1 MREYTVLFCIIILS
15 SFANA
20 QDSTLNY
27 SATIS
32 LAASTAQTPFWLRAN
47 QNGVVPVNGTFGL
60 GQFGLYKN
68 YNKNNP
74 RIFQWSAGAEL
85 IATFGKSG
93 YGRQS
98 DYFFTDL
105 YAAGKIGPVEILVG
119 QKKQVTGLMDTT
131 LTSGSLSFSGN
142 SRPIPGFRISLPSFY
157 PLAFT
162 NYFISIKASY
172 EDGRLGPGRI
182 SYGSVRSVPT
192 TYFHQKSIYFRFG
205 KPSGRMN
212 IFTGINHQARWGGEN
227 QISPISQLSTP
238 DAYWYV
244 ISGKTFDYKK
254 IGSHFGTI
262 DIAGEWTGK
271 AWTYYLYRQN
281 IYETGS
287 LFKVT
292 NFADGLNGI
301 RIRRK
306 KTLLKDQTYFA
317 INSFLFEVVGT
328 KNQTNSS
335 PLSGLAIFDKGD
347 YYNSYIYSQ
356 GLSYKGGE
364 IGTALN
370 PNQNLT
376 DNTLP
381 RNSTKFTNNN
391 RIWAFH
397 SGVKASWLNTDLLFR
412 GTYSRNFGT
421 YLNPFDSTVQQF
433 SMQLSAS
440 KKIKFL
446 GNGSFIASFYSDIG
460 SLYPSSSS
468 FVLGYRKTGFL

>member
-1 MREYTVLFCIIILS
+1 MREYIFLFCIIFS

-20 QDSTLNY
+20 QDSTLSY
-27 SATIS
+27 STSIS

-47 QNGVVPVNGTFGL
+47 QNGVVPRNGTFAL
-60 GQFGLYKN
+60 GQFGLYQN

-74 RIFQWSAGAEL
+74 RIFQWSAGAEI
-85 IATFGKSG
+85 IATYGKPG
-93 YGRQS
+93 YGKRA

-142 SRPIPGFRISLPSFY
+142 ARPIPGFQISLPAFY
-157 PLAFT
+157 PFAFT
-162 NYFISIKASY
+162 NYFIAVKASY
-172 EDGRLGPGRI
+172 GDGKLGAGNI
-182 SYGSVRSVPT
+182 SFGSVLSVPS

-205 KPSGRMN
+205 KPTDR
-212 IFTGINHQARWGGEN
+212 IKLFAGINHQARWGGES
-227 QISPISQLSTP
+227 QISPVSQLNTLN
-238 DAYWYV
+238 AYWYV
-244 ISGKTFDYKK
+244 ISGKTFDYRK
-254 IGSHFGTI
+254 IGTHFGTI
-262 DIAGEWTGK
+262 DIAGEWAGR
-271 AWTYYLYRQN
+271 AWTYFLYRQN

-301 RIRRK
+301 RIKRNR
-306 KTLLKDQTYFA
+306 LLHKDQTHFA
-317 INSFLFEVVGT
+317 VNSFLFEVIGT
-328 KNQTNSS
+328 KNQTNNA
-335 PLSGLAIFDKGD
+335 PLSGLVIFEKGD

-364 IGTALN
+364 IGTPLN
-370 PNQNLT
+370 PNQDFT
-376 DNTLP
+376 DKALP
-381 RNSTKFTNNN
+381 GNGTKFTNNN

-421 YLNPFDSTVQQF
+421 YINPFDSIVQQF
-433 SMQLSAS
+433 SVQLSAS

-446 GNGSFIASFYSDIG
+446 KNSSFIASFYSDIG
-460 SLYPSSSS
+460 TLYPNSTGLL
-468 FVLGYRKTGFL
+468 LGIKKSGLID

>member
-1 MREYTVLFCIIILS
+1 MREYIFLFCISILS

-20 QDSTLNY
+20 QDSTLTY
-27 SATIS
+27 STAIS

-47 QNGVVPVNGTFGL
+47 QNGVVPGNGTFGL

-68 YNKNNP
+68 YNTNNP

-85 IATFGKSG
+85 IANFGKSG
-93 YGRQS
+93 YGRRS

-119 QKKQVTGLMDTT
+119 QKKHVTGLMDTT

-142 SRPIPGFRISLPSFY
+142 ARPIPGFQISIPSFY

-162 NYFISIKASY
+162 NYFISVKASFG
-172 EDGRLGPGRI
+172 DGRLGPSNI
-182 SYGSVRSVPT
+182 SYGSVPSVPS
-192 TYFHQKSIYFRFG
+192 TYFHEKSLYFRFG
-205 KPSGRMN
+205 KPSDRIK
-212 IFTGINHQARWGGEN
+212 IFAGINHQARWGGESE
-227 QISPISQLSTP
+227 ISPVSKLNTIN
-238 DAYWYV
+238 AYWYV
-244 ISGKTFDYKK
+244 ISGKTFDYRK

-262 DIAGEWTGK
+262 DIAGEWTAK
-271 AWTYYLYRQN
+271 AWTYLLYRQN

-301 RIRRK
+301 RIRRNK
-306 KTLLKDQTYFA
+306 PLMKDQTYFDV
-317 INSFLFEVVGT
+317 NSFLFEVVGT
-328 KNQTNSS
+328 KNQTNNS
-335 PLSGLAIFDKGD
+335 PLSGLALFDKGD

-356 GLSYKGGE
+356 GLSFKGGE

-370 PNQNLT
+370 PNQDLT
-376 DNTLP
+376 DKVLP

-397 SGVKASWLNTDLLFR
+397 SGVKASWLNTDLQFR

-421 YLNPFDSTVQQF
+421 YINPFNSAVQQF

-440 KKIKFL
+440 KKMKFL
-446 GNGSFIASFYSDIG
+446 RNGSFIASFYSDIG

-468 FVLGYRKTGFL
+468 FVLGYRKIGFL